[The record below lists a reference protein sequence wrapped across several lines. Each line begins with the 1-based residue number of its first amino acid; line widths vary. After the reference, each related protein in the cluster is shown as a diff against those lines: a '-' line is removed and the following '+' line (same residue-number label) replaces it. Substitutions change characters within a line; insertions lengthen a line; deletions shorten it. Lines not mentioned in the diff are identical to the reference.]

1 MFQIN
6 CFNISFLSLPFYHIT
21 AFLPCEVVEL
31 RRSNMD
37 VNSAY
42 TSSLDEEIFA
52 VHLMFEEPLPDESQP
67 TISPQKDVF
76 GRSNFVLP
84 AYTSP
89 SGKVGV
95 AFERGLDEVRLC
107 CTHNR
112 AE

>member
-1 MFQIN
+1 
-6 CFNISFLSLPFYHIT
+6 
-21 AFLPCEVVEL
+21 
-31 RRSNMD
+31 MD

-67 TISPQKDVF
+67 TTSPQKDVF

-95 AFERGLDEVRLC
+95 AFERGLDEVCLF
-107 CTHNR
+107 CTHNSTR
-112 AE
+112 IELKNRIEYYFGNNWIL

>member
-1 MFQIN
+1 
-6 CFNISFLSLPFYHIT
+6 
-21 AFLPCEVVEL
+21 
-31 RRSNMD
+31 MD

-52 VHLMFEEPLPDESQP
+52 VHLMFEEPLPDESLP
-67 TISPQKDVF
+67 TTSPQKDVF

-95 AFERGLDEVRLC
+95 AFERGLDEVRLH

-112 AE
+112 TQQNNMLC